1 MQRMEDFDVLIIGA
15 GPAGS
20 TLARNLQHSG
30 LHIAL
35 IDKSTFPRNKVCAGW
50 VTPEVMRLLNID
62 PDDYAQGHVLQQIN
76 GFKVGLSTESLQL
89 IDYPQGPISY
99 GVRRIEFDHY
109 LLQKSATQLL
119 PAETVVKLEKIS
131 EGIQSGWIVNDK
143 YRSKLI
149 VGAGGHFC
157 PVAQAMKDKA
167 IIERAVLA
175 QEVEFEMDAQQLSQC
190 TIDEKTP
197 ELYFSADLLG
207 YGWIFR
213 KGNYLNIGLGREDK
227 NHLST
232 HVKIFYHS
240 LTERSRTPQQIP
252 PAFNGHAYLLYP
264 HSARKMLG
272 DNYLLIGDAAGLA
285 YARSGEGI
293 RPAVESAILAAEV
306 ITSSNGNYSQ
316 KKLRPYQALIESRFG
331 QRPAQPQLFDY
342 LPEVFKT
349 TLARSLMKTEWF
361 SRNILIDKWFLQSRQ
376 KPLSRTA
383 L

>member
-1 MQRMEDFDVLIIGA
+1 MG
-15 GPAGS
+15 
-20 TLARNLQHSG
+20 N
-30 LHIAL
+30 
-35 IDKSTFPRNKVCAGW
+35 
-50 VTPEVMRLLNID
+50 
-62 PDDYAQGHVLQQIN
+62 
-76 GFKVGLSTESLQL
+76 
-89 IDYPQGPISY
+89 
-99 GVRRIEFDHY
+99 
-109 LLQKSATQLL
+109 
-119 PAETVVKLEKIS
+119 
-131 EGIQSGWIVNDK
+131 
-143 YRSKLI
+143 
-149 VGAGGHFC
+149 
-157 PVAQAMKDKA
+157 
-167 IIERAVLA
+167 
-175 QEVEFEMDAQQLSQC
+175 QE
-190 TIDEKTP
+190 
-197 ELYFSADLLG
+197 
-207 YGWIFR
+207 
-213 KGNYLNIGLGREDK
+213 
-227 NHLST
+227 
-232 HVKIFYHS
+232 IFYHS
-240 LTERSRTPQQIP
+240 LTERSRIPQQIP